1 MFTILKDYINPHQRS
16 RGHKRVPTT
25 YLNEKNE
32 RLPLVPFKPSYIN
45 VRFFAAHRDCARM
58 IKENP
63 WLSDVRMF
71 ENPELTEQLVKAD
84 YETLTIELSSEA
96 LQQDI
101 SMQRDIF
108 IRAICSFIAQRLF
121 HDVEQGQPY
130 RLLVQ
135 RYSTKAQQIELNN
148 LKNKTKH

>member
-1 MFTILKDYINPHQRS
+1 MFTILKDYIHPKQRS

-25 YLNEKNE
+25 YLNEHNE

-45 VRFFAAHRDCARM
+45 IRFFAAHRDCARM

-84 YETLTIELSSEA
+84 YETLTVQFSSEV

-101 SMQRDIF
+101 SLQRDIF
-108 IRAICSFIAQRLF
+108 IRTICSFIAMRVF
-121 HDVEQGQPY
+121 HDAEQGESY

-135 RYSTKAQQIELNN
+135 RYSNKAQQIELNN
-148 LKNKTKH
+148 LTKKTRH